1 MTARS
6 HRGVGTVST
15 APIHTTRGR
24 GVARIRRGVDRARVR
39 VSEARS
45 GRWALPVTILTAAL
59 VVMGSAPDVA
69 GQGPSPTQGPRM
81 HAGGSLMLAQPV
93 GDFDRYVG
101 LGGGIDGF
109 FRVALD
115 EADVVSLR
123 IQAGFVNYGNETKR
137 VCLSQTVGCR
147 IQVDLTTSNNIVLFG
162 VGPELGVPAGPLRLY
177 ANGTIGFSYFSTDSH
192 VSGDLDPGPFA
203 STRNFGDGG
212 FAWTGGGGLQVHLAD
227 TGGGASI
234 GLDMGV
240 SYQGNGRREYLTE
253 GDITDLP
260 DGSIRLDVRRSRA
273 NLLLWRLGVTVGFGG
288 GDGMRRGR

>member
-1 MTARS
+1 MTRRP
-6 HRGVGTVST
+6 HRGP
-15 APIHTTRGR
+15 A
-24 GVARIRRGVDRARVR
+24 
-39 VSEARS
+39 
-45 GRWALPVTILTAAL
+45 TAAIL
-59 VVMGSAPDVA
+59 AATVAVIGIAQDVA
-69 GQGPSPTQGPRM
+69 AQQRPLTDPPRM
-81 HAGGSLMLAQPV
+81 HAGGALMLAQPV
-93 GDFDRYVG
+93 GEFDQYVG

-123 IQAGFVNYGNETKR
+123 IQAGFVNYGNETQR
-137 VCLSQTVGCR
+137 VCLSRTIGCR
-147 IQVDLTTSNNIVLFG
+147 IQVDLTTSNNIFLFG
-162 VGPELGVPAGPLRLY
+162 VGPELGVPAGPVRLY
-177 ANGTIGFSYFSTDSH
+177 ANGTIGYSHFSTDSH
-192 VSGDLDPGPFA
+192 VSGDLEPGPFA

-212 FAWTGGGGLQVHLAD
+212 FAWTGGGGLQIHLAD

-240 SYQGNGRREYLTE
+240 SYQGSGRREYLTE

-288 GDGMRRGR
+288 GEGMRRGR